1 MIRAEFFRNR
11 DDDIYGFCIRDHGDS
26 IVCAAVSALAINCIN
41 CIEKFTDYSFTLDR
55 DVDGGYIFIEVPFI
69 KDGGYD
75 YSIELIFNCLLLG
88 LMGIEAK
95 NKNDITIA
103 GEEV

>member
-11 DDDIYGFCIRDHGDS
+11 DDDIYGFCIRDHGGS
-26 IVCAAVSALAINCIN
+26 IVCAAVSALALNCIN
-41 CIEKFTDYSFTLDR
+41 CIEKFTDYNFNLQHDPE
-55 DVDGGYIFIEVPFI
+55 GGFLSIEVPFV
-69 KDGGYD
+69 KEGGYD

-95 NKNDITIA
+95 NKDDIIIS